1 METLS
6 LLFDGITT
14 AATTPTLLLAVTMG
28 AVLGLLVGALPGLGP
43 SAGVAIMLPVAVGF
57 EPTVTL
63 ALLAGVYY
71 GAMFGGAV
79 TAILL
84 GIPGDA
90 PAVMTVLDGHP
101 LAKKGEAGRA
111 LGVAIYSSFFG
122 GLVGLIGLTLL
133 AQIIARYALMFGPAE
148 MTALMALSLSL
159 VSILG
164 TKDKIRSFTALALGL
179 WLGTIGLD
187 QIRGGPRFTFGE
199 MELFSG
205 LDFAVVAVGMFGL
218 GQMLQ
223 ALGSAPTSRS
233 QAASYSYRSMMPRLS
248 DLWVCRKVMAMGSI
262 LGFIIGV
269 LPGVGATASTMMS
282 YAAAKKISKNSEM
295 FGHGAIEGVA
305 APETANNSASYG
317 AMVTLFTLGIPAS
330 ATTAVLFAGL
340 LMAGLQPG
348 PRLFQEQSEFVW
360 SLFGTFYVGNF
371 VLVFITLF
379 LTPVLAAAIFVSRGL
394 LFSAVIGIVVYGMY
408 SIEYSMWAVVVML
421 ASGILGYLMNLLKY
435 PAVPLILGL
444 VLGPLFE
451 LGIRRTL
458 IASRGDFG
466 IFLDHPIALVVFGA
480 TAVVILAPAL
490 VRVFKLSGQ
499 DEAVSSEG

>member
-6 LLFDGITT
+6 LLLTGIYT
-14 AATTPTLLLAVTMG
+14 AATTPTLLTAVTMG

-43 SAGVAIMLPVAVGF
+43 AAGVAIMLPVAVGF
-57 EPTVTL
+57 EPTITL

-79 TAILL
+79 TAILI

-101 LAKKGEAGRA
+101 LALKGDAGRA

-122 GLVGLIGLTLL
+122 GLAGLIGLTLL

-159 VSILG
+159 VSTLG
-164 TKDKIRSFTALALGL
+164 TKDRAKSFTALALGL

-187 QIRGGPRFTFGE
+187 QIRGGPRFTFGQ

-223 ALGSAPTSRS
+223 TVGSAPTTRTQS
-233 QAASYSYRSMMPRLS
+233 ASYSYRSMMPRLS
-248 DLWVCRKVMAMGSI
+248 DLWICRKVMFMGSI
-262 LGFIIGV
+262 MGFIIGV
-269 LPGVGATASTMMS
+269 LPGVGATAATMMS
-282 YAAAKKISKNSEM
+282 YATAKKISKNSDQ

-348 PRLFQEQSEFVW
+348 PRLFQEHSEFVW
-360 SLFGTFYVGNF
+360 ALFGTFYVGNF

-394 LFSAVIGIVVYGMY
+394 LFSAVIGIVVYGMFSIDY
-408 SIEYSMWAVVVML
+408 SLWAVVIML
-421 ASGILGYLMNLLKY
+421 LAGILGYIMNLLKY
-435 PAVPLILGL
+435 PSVPLILGL

-458 IASRGDFG
+458 IASRGDFTV
-466 IFLDHPIALVVFGA
+466 FLDHAIAMVVFGITAMVVLVPILIRKCRLPRNEKAVA
-480 TAVVILAPAL
+480 TE
-490 VRVFKLSGQ
+490 S
-499 DEAVSSEG
+499 